1 MKEKWKTTVPVYM
14 NFFNRPE
21 VLAEVFKAVKKA
33 KPQKLFLAC
42 DGAREGNLKDIEN
55 TKKCKEIVSDIDW
68 ECEVYHNYSD
78 INLGCGMRMYSGIS
92 WAFEYVDR
100 LIILE
105 DDCVPSQDFFP
116 FCEELLERYKN
127 DCRIHMISAMN
138 HLGVYD
144 KTPNS
149 YFFGG
154 GCCWGWATWKRCW
167 EQFDYEMT
175 FLNDEYSM
183 QCVEKKFPYY
193 SNARKIGNERKELLE
208 QGKRLTA
215 WTYQSGMAAA
225 LNDQFSIIPNVNL
238 ITNIGLTTE
247 SSHATNDIKKL
258 SRKTQQYFNAPVYK
272 MVFPL
277 KHPKYMI
284 EDRIYFEEVRKKY
297 KTTLFSFIEGI
308 TRRLIY
314 AEKDEIKQM
323 INKIPKKFKKM
334 LERVKL

>member
-116 FCEELLERYKN
+116 FCEDLLEQYK
-127 DCRIHMISAMN
+127 DDKRIHSISAMN
-138 HLGVYD
+138 HLGTYG
-144 KTPNS
+144 KIPYS
-149 YFFGG
+149 YLFGRM
-154 GCCWGWATWKRCW
+154 CCWGWATWKRSW
-167 EQFDYEMT
+167 QQVEYEMD
-175 FLNDEYSM
+175 FLDDDHSM

-193 SNARKIGNERKELLE
+193 TTARQIGNKRKNILKKGERLS
-208 QGKRLTA
+208 A
-215 WTYQSGMAAA
+215 WAYQCGMSVA
-225 LNDQFSIIPNVNL
+225 LNEQLSIIPNVNL

-284 EDRIYFEEVRKKY
+284 EDRIYYEEVEKKY
-297 KTTLFSFIEGI
+297 RITFFTLAESVI
-308 TRRLIY
+308 RRLIY
-314 AEKDEIKQM
+314 AEKGEIKQM
-323 INKIPKKFKKM
+323 INKIPKTFKKM